1 MINLPLLNITT
12 FTKEGKMQTDIKSE
26 IKDYLI
32 LTVATFI
39 MDLGI
44 YIFKYPNHFSFGGVT
59 GISILLSHITPL
71 STGTINF
78 IFNITLLVIGI
89 IFIGKGFALRTV
101 YISVL
106 SSLFILFLEKNFPMS
121 APLTNQPL
129 LELVFAIL
137 LPAVASAIMF
147 NMQASSGGTDI
158 VAMILK
164 KYTSVNIGVALLAV
178 DSVIAISSFFVFDVT
193 TGLFASLGL
202 LSKSVIIDNV
212 IESMNTCKY
221 FNIITN
227 NPDMICDFIC
237 KKLDRSATVFEAKGA
252 FSHENKFVVMSAM
265 KRYQAVELRNFI
277 RQNDPKAFILIS
289 NTSEIIG
296 KGFRGIN

>member
-1 MINLPLLNITT
+1 M
-12 FTKEGKMQTDIKSE
+12 KDKIKSE

-32 LTVATFI
+32 LSAAALL

-44 YIFKYPNHFSFGGVT
+44 YIFKYPNNFSFGGIT
-59 GISILLSHITPL
+59 GVSILLSQMTPL
-71 STGTINF
+71 STGTLNF
-78 IFNITLLVIGI
+78 IFNIGLLIIGI
-89 IFIGKGFALRTV
+89 IFIGKDFALRTV
-101 YISVL
+101 YVSVL
-106 SSLFILFLEKNFPMS
+106 SSVFILFLEKNFPMS

-164 KYTSVNIGVALLAV
+164 KYTSINIGAALLVV
-178 DSVIAISSFFVFDVT
+178 DSAISVSSFFVFDVT
-193 TGLFASLGL
+193 TGLFATLGL

-227 NPDMICDFIC
+227 NPDLICDFIC
-237 KKLDRSATVFEAKGA
+237 QKLDRSATVFEAKGA
-252 FSHENKFVVMSAM
+252 FSHENKYVVMSAM
-265 KRYQAVELRNFI
+265 KRYQAVELRNYI